1 MEIKVKKSQL
11 FGEVICPPSKSY
23 SHRAIMISSLTSG
36 KSHIENVLLSR
47 DTLASI
53 NCIKMLGV
61 SVCTFKNKSNDPR
74 ASDLDNLENFPTDLV
89 TRTKQDGGNSLSS
102 TQDLIVESN
111 GGRSGFKT
119 PDDVLF
125 ADNSGTTIRLAA
137 SMCSLVKDGYSILTG
152 DKSLRKRPMGDL
164 IKALNQL
171 GVNCFSTNQ
180 SYFPPLV
187 VKGGGI
193 KGGTTEISGEISS
206 QFISSILLSGIY
218 SQTPITIQVL
228 GNQVS
233 KPYIDSTI
241 FMMKKFGV
249 TVENS
254 SDEIFSTNLV
264 DKVQTSKESKKLVKS
279 ISESYRL
286 PVGYDYRS
294 QTFRVPGDF
303 STAAL
308 LMSAAILSGGELVIR
323 NLDFTMPQGDMEI
336 INIIKKMGGRIEV
349 DRSKG
354 VVKIDGSTK
363 LGGGSFDL
371 VRTPD
376 LLPVV
381 AILSLKAK
389 NKTTITGVS
398 HARYKETDRVS
409 NISSQLIKFG
419 AQIKEDNDSIT
430 ILPPVEL
437 RSAVIKSFDDH
448 RLFMAFTIAG
458 LSTEHSIIDSADS
471 VDVSFP
477 NFVGELRGI
486 GAQIEYLVT

>member
-1 MEIKVKKSQL
+1 
-11 FGEVICPPSKSY
+11 
-23 SHRAIMISSLTSG
+23 MISSLACG
-36 KSHIENVLLSR
+36 KSHIENILLSR

-53 NCIKMLGV
+53 NCVKMLGV
-61 SVCTFKNKSNDPR
+61 SVNSLANKSNHPER
-74 ASDLDNLENFPTDLV
+74 LNFDNLENYPAIL
-89 TRTKQDGGNSLSS
+89 KQGVNSLTS
-102 TQDLIVESN
+102 TQDIVVESN
-111 GGRSGFKT
+111 GGRRGFKT

-125 ADNSGTTIRLAA
+125 ADNSGTTIRIAT
-137 SMCSLVKDGYSILTG
+137 SMCSLVNDGFSILTG

-164 IKALNQL
+164 IRALNQL
-171 GVNCFSTNQ
+171 GVDCFSSNHN
-180 SYFPPLV
+180 YFPPLV
-187 VKGGGI
+187 VRGGGI
-193 KGGTTEISGEISS
+193 KGGTTQISGEISS

-241 FMMKKFGV
+241 FIMKKFGV
-249 TVENS
+249 NVENS
-254 SDEIFSTNLV
+254 LNEQFFNILV
-264 DKVQTSKESKKLVKS
+264 DGSNALQEPKPIAT
-279 ISESYRL
+279 ISEEYKL
-286 PVGYDYRS
+286 PVECDYKN

-308 LMSAAILSGGELVIR
+308 LLSAGIMSEGMLVLK

-336 INIIKKMGGRIEV
+336 INIIKQMGGRIEV
-349 DRSKG
+349 DKIKG
-354 VVKIDGSTK
+354 VAKIDGSTN
-363 LGGGSFDL
+363 LDGGDFDL

-389 NKTTITGVS
+389 KKTSISGVA

-419 AQIKEDNDSIT
+419 AQVKEDNDSIT
-430 ILPPVEL
+430 IYPPNKL
-437 RSAVIKSFDDH
+437 KSAVINSFDDH

-458 LSTEHSIIDSADS
+458 LSTEHSVIDSADS
-471 VDVSFP
+471 VDISFP
-477 NFVGELRGI
+477 NFISELKRV
-486 GAQIEYLVT
+486 GAQIEYLIT

>member
-11 FGEVICPPSKSY
+11 YGEVICPPSKSY
-23 SHRAIMISSLTSG
+23 SHRAILISSLASG

-53 NCIKMLGV
+53 ECAKMLGV
-61 SVCTFKNKSNDPR
+61 SVNSLDKKSNDR
-74 ASDLDNLENFPTDLV
+74 AELNVDRPDNFPANPYTGPN
-89 TRTKQDGGNSLSS
+89 RGGDNQTS
-102 TQDLIVESN
+102 TLDLIVESN
-111 GGRSGFKT
+111 GGRRGFRT

-125 ADNSGTTIRLAA
+125 ADNSGTTIRIAT
-137 SMCSLVKDGYSILTG
+137 SMCSLVNDGYSILTG

-171 GVNCFSTNQ
+171 GVNCFSTNCN
-180 SYFPPLV
+180 YFPPIV
-187 VKGGGI
+187 VKGGGM
-193 KGGTTEISGEISS
+193 KGGTTQINGEISS

-249 TVENS
+249 KVENS
-254 SDEIFSTNLV
+254 SNGLFSNNFLNDV
-264 DKVQTSKESKKLVKS
+264 KDSKESKFYET
-279 ISESYRL
+279 ISEEYRL
-286 PVGYDYRS
+286 PIEYDYKS
-294 QTFRVPGDF
+294 QTIRVPGDF
-303 STAAL
+303 SAAAL
-308 LMSAAILSGGELVIR
+308 LMSAAIMSEGVMIIK

-336 INIIKKMGGRIEV
+336 INIIKVMGGRIEV
-349 DRSKG
+349 DRNKG
-354 VVKIDGSTK
+354 VAKIDGSTK
-363 LGGGSFDL
+363 LDGGNFNL
-371 VRTPD
+371 VGTPD

-409 NISSQLIKFG
+409 NISSQLTKFG
-419 AQIKEDNDSIT
+419 AHIKEDNDSIT
-430 ILPPVEL
+430 ISPPDKL
-437 RSAVIKSFDDH
+437 NSAVINSFDDH

-477 NFVGELRGI
+477 NFISELKGI
-486 GAQIEYLVT
+486 GAQIEYLLT

>member
-11 FGEVICPPSKSY
+11 CGEINCPPSKSY
-23 SHRAIMISSLTSG
+23 SHRAILISSLASG
-36 KSHIENVLLSR
+36 KSHLENVLLSR

-53 NCIKMLGV
+53 DCVKMLGV
-61 SVCTFKNKSNDPR
+61 SVNSLDNMSNYTGTI
-74 ASDLDNLENFPTDLV
+74 SFENLENYPAHLV
-89 TRTKQDGGNSLSS
+89 SRTKHEVGSLAS
-102 TQDLIVESN
+102 TQDLIVEGN
-111 GGRSGFKT
+111 GGRDGFKT

-125 ADNSGTTIRLAA
+125 ADNSGTTIRIAT
-137 SMCSLVKDGYSILTG
+137 SMCSLVNDGYSILTG

-171 GVNCFSTNQ
+171 GVDCFSTNHN
-180 SYFPPLV
+180 YFPPLV

-193 KGGTTEISGEISS
+193 KGGTTQINGGISS
-206 QFISSILLSGIY
+206 QFISSILLSGIF

-241 FMMKKFGV
+241 FIMKKFGV
-249 TVENS
+249 KVENS
-254 SDEIFSTNLV
+254 SNGQFFNNLV
-264 DKVQTSKESKKLVKS
+264 DGPTHSKESKPVET
-279 ISESYRL
+279 ISEEYRL
-286 PVGYDYRS
+286 PLSSDYKS

-308 LMSAAILSGGELVIR
+308 LLSAGIMSESVLVIK
-323 NLDFTMPQGDMEI
+323 NLDFAMPQGDMEI
-336 INIIKKMGGRIEV
+336 INIIKRMGGIIEI
-349 DRSKG
+349 DKSKG
-354 VVKIDGSTK
+354 VAKIDGSTR
-363 LGGGSFDL
+363 LDGGDFNL

-389 NKTTITGVS
+389 KKTTITGVS

-409 NISSQLIKFG
+409 NISSQLTKFG

-430 ILPPVEL
+430 IHPPDKL
-437 RSAVIKSFDDH
+437 KSAIINSFDDH

-458 LSTEHSIIDSADS
+458 FSTEHSIIDGADS

-477 NFVGELRGI
+477 NFISELKGI

>member
-11 FGEVICPPSKSY
+11 CGEVICPPSKSY
-23 SHRAIMISSLTSG
+23 SHRAIMISSLACG
-36 KSHIENVLLSR
+36 KSHIENILLSR

-53 NCIKMLGV
+53 NCVKMLGV
-61 SVCTFKNKSNDPR
+61 SVNSLANKSNHPER
-74 ASDLDNLENFPTDLV
+74 LNFDNLENYPAIL
-89 TRTKQDGGNSLSS
+89 KQGVNSLTS
-102 TQDLIVESN
+102 TQDIVVESN
-111 GGRSGFKT
+111 GGRRGFKT

-125 ADNSGTTIRLAA
+125 ADNSGTTIRIAT
-137 SMCSLVKDGYSILTG
+137 SMCSLVNDGFSILTG

-164 IKALNQL
+164 IRALNQL
-171 GVNCFSTNQ
+171 GVDCFSSNHN
-180 SYFPPLV
+180 YFPPLV
-187 VKGGGI
+187 VRGGGI
-193 KGGTTEISGEISS
+193 KGGTTQISGEISS

-241 FMMKKFGV
+241 FIMKKFGV
-249 TVENS
+249 NVENS
-254 SDEIFSTNLV
+254 LNEQFFNILV
-264 DKVQTSKESKKLVKS
+264 DGSNALQEPKPIET
-279 ISESYRL
+279 ISEEYKL
-286 PVGYDYRS
+286 PVECDYKN

-308 LMSAAILSGGELVIR
+308 LLSAGIMSEGMLVLK

-336 INIIKKMGGRIEV
+336 INIIKQMGGRIEV
-349 DRSKG
+349 DKIKG
-354 VVKIDGSTK
+354 VAKIDGSTN
-363 LGGGSFDL
+363 LDGGDFDL

-389 NKTTITGVS
+389 KKTSISGVA

-419 AQIKEDNDSIT
+419 AQVKEDNDSIT
-430 ILPPVEL
+430 IYPPNKL
-437 RSAVIKSFDDH
+437 KSAVINSFDDH

-471 VDVSFP
+471 VDISFP
-477 NFVGELRGI
+477 NFISELKRI
-486 GAQIEYLVT
+486 GAQIEYLIT

>member
-11 FGEVICPPSKSY
+11 CGEVICPPSKSY
-23 SHRAIMISSLTSG
+23 SHRAIMISSLACG
-36 KSHIENVLLSR
+36 KSLIENILLSR

-53 NCIKMLGV
+53 NCVKMLGV
-61 SVCTFKNKSNDPR
+61 SVNSLANKSNHPGR
-74 ASDLDNLENFPTDLV
+74 LNFDNLENYPAIL
-89 TRTKQDGGNSLSS
+89 KQGVNSQTS
-102 TQDLIVESN
+102 TQDIVVESN
-111 GGRSGFKT
+111 GGRRGFKT

-125 ADNSGTTIRLAA
+125 ADNSGTTIRIAT
-137 SMCSLVKDGYSILTG
+137 SMCSLVNDGFSILTG
-152 DKSLRKRPMGDL
+152 DKSLRKRPMSDL
-164 IKALNQL
+164 IRALNQL
-171 GVNCFSTNQ
+171 GVDCFSSNYN
-180 SYFPPLV
+180 YFPPLV
-187 VKGGGI
+187 VRGGGI
-193 KGGTTEISGEISS
+193 KGGTTQISGEISS

-241 FMMKKFGV
+241 FIMKKFGV
-249 TVENS
+249 NVENS
-254 SDEIFSTNLV
+254 LNEQFFNILV
-264 DKVQTSKESKKLVKS
+264 DGPNGLQEPKPLGT
-279 ISESYRL
+279 ISEEYKL
-286 PVGYDYRS
+286 PVECDYKN

-308 LMSAAILSGGELVIR
+308 LLSAGIMSEGMLVLK

-336 INIIKKMGGRIEV
+336 INIIKQMGGRIEV
-349 DRSKG
+349 DKIKG
-354 VVKIDGSTK
+354 VAKIDG
-363 LGGGSFDL
+363 LANLDGGDFDL

-389 NKTTITGVS
+389 KKTSISGVA

-419 AQIKEDNDSIT
+419 AQVKEDNDSIT
-430 ILPPVEL
+430 IHPPNKL
-437 RSAVIKSFDDH
+437 KSAVINSFDDH

-471 VDVSFP
+471 VDISFP
-477 NFVGELRGI
+477 NFISELKRI
-486 GAQIEYLVT
+486 GAQIEYLIT

>member
-23 SHRAIMISSLTSG
+23 SHRAILISSLASG
-36 KSHIENVLLSR
+36 KSHIDNVLLSR

-53 NCIKMLGV
+53 GCAKMLGV
-61 SVCTFKNKSNDPR
+61 SVNFLNKKSDYRVDLNSDGPDNYSTNT
-74 ASDLDNLENFPTDLV
+74 ASGPKRVGDNLIGAENLLV
-89 TRTKQDGGNSLSS
+89 DS
-102 TQDLIVESN
+102 I
-111 GGRSGFKT
+111 GGRKGFST
-119 PDDVLF
+119 PEDVLH
-125 ADNSGTTIRLAA
+125 ADNSGTTIRIAT
-137 SMCSLVKDGYSILTG
+137 SMCSLVNEGYSILTG

-164 IKALNQL
+164 IKSLNQL
-171 GVNCFSTNQ
+171 GVNCFSTNNN
-180 SYFPPLV
+180 YFPPLV
-187 VKGGGI
+187 VKGGGLN
-193 KGGTTEISGEISS
+193 GGTTQIRGDISS

-218 SQTPITIQVL
+218 SKKPITIQVL

-249 TVENS
+249 KVENS
-254 SDEIFSTNLV
+254 PNEQFSNNWV
-264 DKVQTSKESKKLVKS
+264 DDAKDSRDSNQYET
-279 ISESYRL
+279 ISEEYRL
-286 PVGYDYRS
+286 PVDNDYKP
-294 QTFRVPGDF
+294 QTIRVPGDF

-308 LMSAAILSGGELVIR
+308 LMSAAIMSEGVLAIK

-336 INIIKKMGGRIEV
+336 INIIKQMGGRIEV
-349 DRSKG
+349 DKNKG
-354 VVKIDGSTK
+354 VAKIDGSTK
-363 LGGGSFDL
+363 LDGGDFNL
-371 VRTPD
+371 VGTPD

-409 NISSQLIKFG
+409 NISSQLTKFG
-419 AQIKEDNDSIT
+419 GQVKEENDSIT
-430 ILPPVEL
+430 VLPPDKL
-437 RSAVIKSFDDH
+437 KSAVINSFDDH

-458 LSTEHSIIDSADS
+458 LSAENTIIDSADS

-477 NFVGELRGI
+477 NFINELKGI
-486 GAQIEYLVT
+486 GAQVEFLFN

>member
-1 MEIKVKKSQL
+1 
-11 FGEVICPPSKSY
+11 
-23 SHRAIMISSLTSG
+23 MISSLTSG

-53 NCIKMLGV
+53 ECAKMLGV
-61 SVCTFKNKSNDPR
+61 SVNSLNKKSDHRVDPNNDGPDNYSSNTVNGPKHG
-74 ASDLDNLENFPTDLV
+74 ADNLVGAEDL
-89 TRTKQDGGNSLSS
+89 S
-102 TQDLIVESN
+102 VESN

-119 PDDVLF
+119 PFDVLY
-125 ADNSGTTIRLAA
+125 ADNSGTTIRIAT
-137 SMCSLVKDGYSILTG
+137 SMCSLVNDGYSVLTG

-164 IKALNQL
+164 IKSLNQL
-171 GVNCFSTNQ
+171 GVNCFSTNND
-180 SYFPPLV
+180 YLPPLV
-187 VKGGGI
+187 VKGGGM
-193 KGGTTEISGEISS
+193 KGGTTQIRGEVSS

-218 SQTPITIQVL
+218 SKIPITIQVL

-241 FMMKKFGV
+241 FMIKKFGV
-249 TVENS
+249 KVENS
-254 SDEIFSTNLV
+254 SNELFSNHWVDGAKDSRDSKLDE
-264 DKVQTSKESKKLVKS
+264 S
-279 ISESYRL
+279 ISEEYRL
-286 PVGYDYRS
+286 PVDNDYKP
-294 QTFRVPGDF
+294 QTIRVPGDF

-308 LMSAAILSGGELVIR
+308 LMSAAIMSEGELAIK

-336 INIIKKMGGRIEV
+336 INIIKKMGGSIEV
-349 DRSKG
+349 DKNKG
-354 VVKIDGSTK
+354 VAKIDGSIK
-363 LGGGSFDL
+363 LDGGDFNL
-371 VRTPD
+371 VGTPD

-409 NISSQLIKFG
+409 NISSQLTKFG

-430 ILPPVEL
+430 VLPPDKL
-437 RSAVIKSFDDH
+437 KSAVINSFDDH

-458 LSTEHSIIDSADS
+458 LSAENTIIDSADS

-477 NFVGELRGI
+477 NFINELKGI
-486 GAQIEYLVT
+486 GAQVEFLFT

>member
-1 MEIKVKKSQL
+1 VEIKVKKSQL
-11 FGEVICPPSKSY
+11 SGEVICPPSKSY
-23 SHRAIMISSLTSG
+23 SHRAILISSLASG

-47 DTLASI
+47 DTIASI
-53 NCIKMLGV
+53 KCAKMLGV
-61 SVCTFKNKSNDPR
+61 SVYSLDRKSNDRVESNDDRPDNYPGNLD
-74 ASDLDNLENFPTDLV
+74 SGPNKGGDNLA
-89 TRTKQDGGNSLSS
+89 S

-111 GGRSGFKT
+111 GGRRGFKT

-125 ADNSGTTIRLAA
+125 ADNSGTTIRLVT
-137 SMCSLVKDGYSILTG
+137 SMCSLVNGGYSILTG

-171 GVNCFSTNQ
+171 GVNCFSTNRNY
-180 SYFPPLV
+180 SPPLV
-187 VKGGGI
+187 VKGGGM
-193 KGGTTEISGEISS
+193 KGGTAQISGEISS

-249 TVENS
+249 KVETLSNGL
-254 SDEIFSTNLV
+254 FSNHLGN
-264 DKVQTSKESKKLVKS
+264 DIKDSKEPKLVET
-279 ISESYRL
+279 ISEEYRL
-286 PVGYDYRS
+286 PVEYDYKS
-294 QTFRVPGDF
+294 HTTRVPGDF

-308 LMSAAILSGGELVIR
+308 LMSAAIMSEGELVIK

-336 INIIKKMGGRIEV
+336 INIIKKMGGKIEV
-349 DRSKG
+349 DTIKG
-354 VVKIDGSTK
+354 TAKIDGSTK
-363 LGGGSFDL
+363 LDGGDFNL
-371 VRTPD
+371 VGTPD

-409 NISSQLIKFG
+409 NISSQLVKFG
-419 AQIKEDNDSIT
+419 ARIKEDNDSIT
-430 ILPPVEL
+430 VRPPDKL
-437 RSAVIKSFDDH
+437 KNAIINSFDDH
-448 RLFMAFTIAG
+448 RLFMAFAIAG

-471 VDVSFP
+471 VDVSYP
-477 NFVGELRGI
+477 NFTNELRAV
-486 GAQIEYLVT
+486 GAQIEYMLT

>member
-11 FGEVICPPSKSY
+11 SGEIDCPPSKSY
-23 SHRAIMISSLTSG
+23 SHRAIMISSLSCG
-36 KSHIENVLLSR
+36 KSQIENILLSR

-53 NCIKMLGV
+53 ACVKMLGV
-61 SVCTFKNKSNDPR
+61 SVSPLNKGSNY
-74 ASDLDNLENFPTDLV
+74 SETSKLDNLENYQAYLASGPRYDKV
-89 TRTKQDGGNSLSS
+89 SL
-102 TQDLIVESN
+102 TGMQDLIVESN
-111 GGRSGFKT
+111 GGSSGFKT
-119 PDDVLF
+119 PDDVLN
-125 ADNSGTTIRLAA
+125 ADNSGTTIRIATT
-137 SMCSLVKDGYSILTG
+137 MCSLVNNGYSILTG

-164 IKALNQL
+164 INALNQL
-171 GVNCFSTNQ
+171 GVSCFSTNHNN
-180 SYFPPLV
+180 FPPLV

-193 KGGTTEISGEISS
+193 RGGTAKISGDISS

-241 FMMKKFGV
+241 FVMKKFGV
-249 TVENS
+249 EVES
-254 SDEIFSTNLV
+254 SSNRAFLKHLGNGSD
-264 DKVQTSKESKKLVKS
+264 DSKMFKPILK
-279 ISESYRL
+279 ISEEYRL
-286 PVGYDYRS
+286 PAKCDYKA

-308 LMSAAILSGGELVIR
+308 LLSAAIMSEGVLVVK

-336 INIIKKMGGRIEV
+336 INIIKKMGGRIEA
-349 DRSKG
+349 DKSKG
-354 VVKIDGSTK
+354 VAKIDGSDK
-363 LGGGSFDL
+363 LDGGDFNL
-371 VRTPD
+371 VATPD

-389 NKTTITGVS
+389 EKTIITGVS

-409 NISSQLIKFG
+409 IISSQLAKFG

-430 ILPPVEL
+430 IYPPDKL
-437 RSAVIKSFDDH
+437 KNAVINSFDDH
-448 RLFMAFTIAG
+448 RIFMAFTIAG
-458 LSTEHSIIDSADS
+458 LSTEHTIIDSADS

-477 NFVGELRGI
+477 NFISELKGI
-486 GAQIEYLVT
+486 GAKIEYLVT